1 MTTTDDQSNRGNVM
15 SDTTRNRK
23 TSKTG
28 TTRTTGATGTART
41 PDQDPDAAV
50 VAARTDAEDALW
62 AALHAHPNSTS
73 TELSKAATIG
83 KSTAQKILTRWAGEG
98 SVTRTAGIAEGGRR
112 AADRWTITPDAADT
126 PADTVQDG
134 GDPADDTATAG
145 TPDPAPDTPEAIDTA
160 PPDGAD
166 PEPTDSAP
174 TTTAAADTKPDTA
187 TADDAPET
195 VAPADAEPVAE
206 TPEPT
211 VDSAGSDVTAADAGK
226 TAARLAPGA
235 LRGMVEDHL
244 RDHPDLEFSPVDIA
258 RKLGGKSSGAVSNA
272 LDKLVT
278 DKIAV
283 QTKERPKR
291 FALAPPE
298 ATAAASA

>member
-1 MTTTDDQSNRGNVM
+1 M
-15 SDTTRNRK
+15 SETTRTRK
-23 TSKTG
+23 TSKTSK
-28 TTRTTGATGTART
+28 TRTTGATGTART
-41 PDQDPDAAV
+41 PRPVPDRAPDAAV
-50 VAARTDAEDALW
+50 VAARTDTEDALW

-73 TELSKAATIG
+73 TELSTTVKIG
-83 KSTAQKILTRWAGEG
+83 KSTAQKILARWAGNG
-98 SVTRTAGIAEGGRR
+98 SITRTAGIAEGGRR
-112 AADRWTITPDAADT
+112 AADRWAITPDAVDT
-126 PADTVQDG
+126 PADTEQDG
-134 GDPADDTATAG
+134 DDSVDDTATAG
-145 TPDPAPDTPEAIDTA
+145 TPQSAPDTPKATDTA
-160 PPDGAD
+160 PADGAG
-166 PEPTDSAP
+166 PEPIDSAP
-174 TTTAAADTKPDTA
+174 TATAAADTEPDTA
-187 TADDAPET
+187 AADDAPGTGAPER
-195 VAPADAEPVAE
+195 AGPADVEPVAE
-206 TPEPT
+206 TAEPT
-211 VDSAGSDVTAADAGK
+211 VDGAGSDLTAADAGA

-258 RKLGGKSSGAVSNA
+258 RKIGGRSSGAVSNA